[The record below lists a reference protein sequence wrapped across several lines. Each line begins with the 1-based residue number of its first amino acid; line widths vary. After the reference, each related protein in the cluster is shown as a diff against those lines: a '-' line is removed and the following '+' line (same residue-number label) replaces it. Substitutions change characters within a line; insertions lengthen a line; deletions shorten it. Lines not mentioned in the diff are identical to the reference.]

1 MAGMFYTLIEV
12 AERLS
17 KTENQIRQMV
27 QEGRLREFRDG
38 PKLLFKK
45 DEVDA
50 LSGQAGSMP
59 DDTLGLE
66 GGGDVESHGSTLG
79 LSDEGVLEEERADKQ
94 DLEGD
99 DLDFS
104 LDSSGLDMALGGDDL
119 DLDMAA
125 SRAAEDL
132 DLGEIDLSG
141 DTDSAKKV
149 TEKAAAPAEEEY
161 EELSLAPEEG
171 EGDLGLKLSPSDKKS
186 PLDSDLKQG
195 PIDEDELFA
204 GKEPGQD
211 DELGF
216 ENDFGLES
224 EGIPDSDG
232 TKAESQGISVLGQD
246 DTAYSVTD
254 DSLGE
259 TAEVQLEGD
268 KELDEEHS
276 LDEDVS
282 LESFGSG
289 SGLLDLSLQ
298 ADDTSL
304 GAVLDDIIPGVGGG
318 GAAVEPGGF
327 DGGLDIGEEV
337 LAGGAD
343 EAQSPAGSA
352 SAGFGEQASI
362 GQMSAAAMAYIEPA
376 PDASSNMF
384 GVMLVIPFVVLVY
397 TIIISTAGSLGINP
411 NILGSTQDIIWYIG
425 GGLVFVAVIMMFIGL
440 AAGGQKGG
448 SPKVKSAKAAVA
460 PKKVKQAKPVKA
472 KKK

>member
-17 KTENQIRQMV
+17 KTENQLRQMV

-119 DLDMAA
+119 DLDLAA
-125 SRAAEDL
+125 SRAAQEL
-132 DLGEIDLSG
+132 NLGDIDLAG
-141 DTDSAKKV
+141 DTDSAKNV
-149 TEKAAAPAEEEY
+149 IEKATAPAQEQY
-161 EELSLAPEEG
+161 EELNLAPEEDH
-171 EGDLGLKLSPSDKKS
+171 EDLGLKSSDSGRKS
-186 PLDSDLKQG
+186 PVASDLEQG
-195 PIDEDELFA
+195 HIDEAELFS
-204 GKEPGQD
+204 GKEPGQN

-216 ENDFGLES
+216 EDDFGIEGVS
-224 EGIPDSDG
+224 ENEG

-246 DTAYSVTD
+246 DTAYNLTG

-268 KELDEEHS
+268 KELGEEHS

-304 GAVLDDIIPGVGGG
+304 GAVLDDIIPGIGG
-318 GAAVEPGGF
+318 GAAEQGGF
-327 DGGLDIGEEV
+327 DAGLDIGEEALV
-337 LAGGAD
+337 GGTD
-343 EAQSPAGSA
+343 EVHVPAGSA
-352 SAGFGEQASI
+352 SAGFGESASI
-362 GQMSAAAMAYIEPA
+362 GQISAAAMAYIEPA

-384 GVMLVIPFVVLVY
+384 GVMLVIPFIVLVY
-397 TIIISTAGSLGINP
+397 TIIISIAGSLGISP
-411 NILGSTQDIIWYIG
+411 NLLGSTQDIIWYIG
-425 GGLVFVAVIMMFIGL
+425 GGLVFVAVIMMFIGA
-440 AAGGQKGG
+440 AAGGNKGG
-448 SPKVKSAKAAVA
+448 AAKAKSAKAAA
-460 PKKVKQAKPVKA
+460 PKKVNQAKPKMA

>member
-12 AERLS
+12 AERLG

-27 QEGRLREFRDG
+27 QQGQLREFRDG

-50 LSGQAGSMP
+50 ISGQAGSMP

-66 GGGDVESHGSTLG
+66 GGGETENHGSTMG
-79 LSDEGVLEEERADKQ
+79 LADEGVLEEEIADKQ
-94 DLEGD
+94 QNLESD

-119 DLDMAA
+119 DLDLAA
-125 SRAAEDL
+125 SRAAQDL
-132 DLGEIDLSG
+132 DLGDIDLSG
-141 DTDSAKKV
+141 DTDSAKNIKEE
-149 TEKAAAPAEEEY
+149 TAAPSQEEY
-161 EELSLAPEEG
+161 EELSLAPVDDEG
-171 EGDLGLKLSPSDKKS
+171 ELKIKPSDSGKKS
-186 PLDSDLKQG
+186 PLASDMEQG
-195 PIDEDELFA
+195 PIDEADLFS

-211 DELGF
+211 EELGF
-216 ENDFGLES
+216 EDDFGIEGEGVSES
-224 EGIPDSDG
+224 EG
-232 TKAESQGISVLGQD
+232 TKAESQGVSVLGQD
-246 DTAYSVTD
+246 DTAYNVTG

-268 KELDEEHS
+268 KELGEEHS
-276 LDEDVS
+276 LDEDVN

-304 GAVLDDIIPGVGGG
+304 GAVLDDIIPGVGAG
-318 GAAVEPGGF
+318 GAGNVEPGGF
-327 DGGLDIGEEV
+327 DAGMDIGDEV
-337 LAGGAD
+337 LSSGAD
-343 EAQSPAGSA
+343 EAAPAGSG

-362 GQMSAAAMAYIEPA
+362 GQMSVAAMAYIEPA

-384 GVMLVIPFVVLVY
+384 GVMLVIPFFVLVY
-397 TIIISTAGSLGINP
+397 TIIIGTAGALGISP
-411 NILGSTQDIIWYIG
+411 NILGTTQDIIWYIG

-440 AAGGQKGG
+440 AAGGSKGG
-448 SPKVKSAKAAVA
+448 APKVKPAKVAA
-460 PKKVKQAKPVKA
+460 PKKVKPVKPKVA